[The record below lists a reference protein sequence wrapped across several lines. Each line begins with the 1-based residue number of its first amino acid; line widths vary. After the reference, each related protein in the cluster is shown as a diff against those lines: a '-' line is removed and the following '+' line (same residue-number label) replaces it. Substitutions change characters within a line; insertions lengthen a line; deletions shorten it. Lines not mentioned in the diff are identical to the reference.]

1 LINLMQRLYDVQGGA
16 VLIDGQNVESVTQDS
31 LRASLSVVPQEI
43 SLFHRSVMDNIRFGR
58 PNASDAEVIEAATI
72 ACCDEFVRRLPD
84 GYDTIVGERGVKL
97 SGGQRQRIGIAR
109 AFLKD
114 APILIMDEATS
125 ALDTESEM
133 RIQRNVVEKFPGR
146 TVIAVAHRLSTL
158 VNFDRIVVIVDGR
171 IVEEG
176 TAAELRA
183 CNGVFEKLWR
193 LQTEGLMPASDAGVA
208 VDEATRRRRA

>member
-1 LINLMQRLYDVQGGA
+1 MVSMSCSDAKVSNGIPLPIPY
-16 VLIDGQNVESVTQDS
+16 
-31 LRASLSVVPQEI
+31 
-43 SLFHRSVMDNIRFGR
+43 VMDNIRFGR
-58 PNASDAEVIEAATI
+58 PDATDEEVIEAAKA
-72 ACCDEFVRRLPD
+72 ACCDEFARRLPE

-158 VNFDRIVVIVDGR
+158 VNFDRIVVVVDGR
-171 IVEEG
+171 LVEEG
-176 TAAELRA
+176 TASELRA
-183 CNGVFEKLWR
+183 RNGIFEKLWR
-193 LQTEGLMPASDAGVA
+193 LQTEGLTTPEDLEFTADAGHGVH
-208 VDEATRRRRA
+208 RRRA